1 MPSEMLTERRGKTLV
16 LTLSEPA
23 TRNAVSPQ
31 ACAAGIEALNV
42 ADADAAVRAV
52 ILRGD
57 GEHFCG
63 GGQLRRLAG
72 VREGP
77 QDEYARS
84 MENMHGFVD
93 AIRAF
98 PKPVIA
104 AVEGWAAG
112 AGFSL
117 ALACDLLV
125 AAENANFLMADGKV
139 GLSPDAGG
147 TWHLQRALP
156 RALALQWM
164 WLPEPVPAREMKSLG
179 LVNWLADP
187 GQALNQA
194 LRVAERLAEMA
205 PNAIASVKDLVNR
218 AATGGLRPHLD
229 LERDAF
235 VENLF
240 DRNGGEGIQAF
251 FEKRPPRFE

>member
-1 MPSEMLTERRGKTLV
+1 MPSEMLTERRGTTLV
-16 LTLSEPA
+16 LTLREPA
-23 TRNAVSPQ
+23 TRNALSPQ
-31 ACAAGIEALNV
+31 ACAAGTEALNV
-42 ADADAAVRAV
+42 ADADPAVRAV

-63 GGQLRRLAG
+63 GGQLARLAA
-72 VREGP
+72 VRQGP
-77 QDEYARS
+77 ADEYARS
-84 MENMHGFVD
+84 MENLHGFVD

-117 ALACDLLV
+117 ALACDLIV
-125 AAENANFLMADGKV
+125 AAENANFMLAYGRI

-164 WLPEPVPAREMKSLG
+164 WLPEPIPARELKAHG
-179 LVNWLADP
+179 LVNWIADG
-187 GQALNQA
+187 GQALNEA
-194 LRVAERLAEMA
+194 LRVAERLAAMA

-218 AATGGLRPHLD
+218 ASTDGLRQHLD

-240 DRNGGEGIQAF
+240 HRNGGEGIQAF
-251 FEKRPPRFE
+251 FDKRPPQFE